1 MRQNNLLSP
10 DEMDEYL
17 LRGQDEEISNI
28 VGNDRS
34 GQTTAMDFLREHG
47 DSLAVRSGLSGADA
61 THNRRGVGNKA
72 IAINQ
77 GPPAALKGK
86 VLFGPV

>member
-34 GQTTAMDFLREHG
+34 GQTTAMDFLREHE
-47 DSLAVRSGLSGADA
+47 DSLAVRSGLSGAAA